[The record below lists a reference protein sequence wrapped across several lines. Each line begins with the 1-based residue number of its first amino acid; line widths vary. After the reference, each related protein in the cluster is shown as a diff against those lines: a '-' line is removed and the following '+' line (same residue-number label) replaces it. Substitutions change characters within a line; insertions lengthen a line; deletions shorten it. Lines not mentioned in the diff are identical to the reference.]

1 MHDIHLHYIEKGS
14 GKPLILLHGNGEDSR
29 YFKHQIRFFSRS
41 RRVLAVDTRGHGKTK
56 RGTKPFTIRQF
67 AEDLAVFLKEKGI
80 HKADIIGFS
89 DGGNIAIIFAI
100 RFPEKVENLILNGA
114 NLYPAGMKLWAVFP
128 VWMEYGLLSLVRG
141 FVEEESVGRSSCV

>member
-56 RGTKPFTIRQF
+56 KRDKAF
-67 AEDLAVFLKEKGI
+67 ARSGSLRRI
-80 HKADIIGFS
+80 S
-89 DGGNIAIIFAI
+89 
-100 RFPEKVENLILNGA
+100 
-114 NLYPAGMKLWAVFP
+114 AVFP
-128 VWMEYGLLSLVRG
+128 ERK
-141 FVEEESVGRSSCV
+141 RDP